1 MAEAIFLDTS
11 DMEASLRKISEA
23 REKQVRVSSKAG
35 WCGEREGGRSTQ
47 FVVAISIN
55 AANENVGYPGDTSIG
70 YVFKHGCDGDV
81 ALFAGCQICRE
92 VRERPV

>member
-1 MAEAIFLDTS
+1 M
-11 DMEASLRKISEA
+11 
-23 REKQVRVSSKAG
+23 
-35 WCGEREGGRSTQ
+35 
-47 FVVAISIN
+47 VVISIN